1 MITIYTFPVADL
13 LSEDPEAI
21 VATYA
26 AEVDDQFGVL
36 LGLEQAAK
44 RVEEAAEDE
53 SRGDIMA
60 HADPDLAK
68 PVLGDEP
75 PNIVPCS

>member
-13 LSEDPEAI
+13 LADDPEAI

-36 LGLEQAAK
+36 LGIEQAAK
-44 RVEEAAEDE
+44 RVEEAAED
-53 SRGDIMA
+53 RAGDDIMA

-75 PNIVPCS
+75 ADIVPCS